1 MLGSIKSKSM
11 KAKSLCIAL
20 GISMPMACASP
31 EQRSEDQI
39 DTTTISGSDTA
50 GTDTITNVSG
60 RSGDNSAGA
69 DTTNTAE
76 QKAIREAD
84 K

>member
-1 MLGSIKSKSM
+1 M
-11 KAKSLCIAL
+11 KAKTLIITL
-20 GISMPMACASP
+20 GTTLFMACASP
-31 EQRSEDQI
+31 EQRSNDQM
-39 DTTTISGSDTA
+39 DTTTITGSDTA

-76 QKAIREAD
+76 QKAIRESR